1 MNSFRQFT
9 DSHMT
14 FPDHFSTVATQ
25 YAASRPHYPD
35 ELFAWL
41 ATQAPARDLVWD
53 AGCGSGQA
61 SVALAAHFARV
72 IATDAS
78 AKQLES
84 AEQRANIT
92 FHVAAEVNPSLA
104 DHSVDVVTVAQALHW
119 FNREAFYREV
129 ERVLKPGG
137 LLAVWTYDLLSVSPA
152 IDAVVL
158 PLYGDTLGACWPPE
172 RHHVET
178 QYREIGFPYALIEAP
193 PFAMRA
199 SWTRERFVGYLE
211 TWSAVKE
218 YRRLKAA
225 DPIAL
230 VRPALDSAW
239 PDAGEREVR
248 WPLTVL
254 AGRPQR

>member
-1 MNSFRQFT
+1 
-9 DSHMT
+9 MT
-14 FPDHFSTVATQ
+14 FPDHFSCVAAQ
-25 YAASRPHYPD
+25 YAASRPRYPD

-41 ATQAPARDLVWD
+41 ATQVPSRDLAWD

-61 SVALAAHFARV
+61 SVALAARFARV
-72 IATDAS
+72 VATDAS
-78 AKQLES
+78 AQQVAS
-84 AEQRANIT
+84 AEACRNVT
-92 FHVAAEVNPSLA
+92 YDVAAEVNPAIA
-104 DHSVDVVTVAQALHW
+104 DQSVDLVTVAQALHW
-119 FNREAFYREV
+119 FNRDAFYREV
-129 ERVLKPGG
+129 ARVLKPDGM
-137 LLAVWTYDLLSVSPA
+137 LAVWTYDLLTISPA
-152 IDAVVL
+152 VDDVIM
-158 PLYGDTLGACWPPE
+158 PWYQDTLGAYWPPE

-193 PFAMRA
+193 PLAMRA